1 MIVWWF
7 WEIFLRSS
15 NDAILTLDIEV
26 SSSYLDPQTEYNIFL
41 LDMYE
46 SNNLTRQIRIRDSIC
61 AQIWSN
67 PYMGKLMG
75 L

>member
-1 MIVWWF
+1 
-7 WEIFLRSS
+7 
-15 NDAILTLDIEV
+15 V

-46 SNNLTRQIRIRDSIC
+46 SNNLTRQIRIRDLIC